1 MTAGRFSTDVYAQRL
16 SSAASA
22 AAEAG
27 LAGLVITPGYDLRY
41 LVGSRAQTFERLT
54 ALVLPST
61 GDDPTVMV
69 PRLELAALKE
79 SAVTELGLPVRDWA
93 DGDDPYRL
101 VADALGGAPAA
112 TAVTDSMPAL
122 HLLPLADVLGVVPV
136 LATDVLRRLRMIKDA
151 AEIDALRK
159 AGAAIDRVH
168 ARVPEFLVPG
178 RTEADVA
185 ADIAEAIVAEGH
197 SEVAFIIVG
206 SGPHGADPHHE
217 CSDRELRAGDIV
229 VVDIGGPYEPGYN
242 SDSTRTYS
250 IGEPDPE
257 VALRY
262 SVLQRAQQAAVEAVR
277 PGVTAQQVDAAA
289 RDVLAADGLAEA
301 FVHRTGHGIGLS
313 VHEEP
318 YIVAGNDL
326 TLEEGMAFSVEPGI
340 YFPGQWGARIED
352 IVVVT
357 GDGAL
362 AVNNRPHELVVV
374 ARRPRARRF
383 LLLGAVEQVRRA
395 QDTLDTHLD
404 HHAARV
410 DPRGAVALGVAQFGV
425 ADGLGIGVH
434 AGLAF
439 QRQPPRAVDLAEHGE
454 PAVLRVHRLLRTTR
468 GDDPGHVGLGIERKP
483 DRHHVR

>member
-1 MTAGRFSTDVYAQRL
+1 MSASRFSTDVYGQRL
-16 SSAASA
+16 RA
-22 AAEAG
+22 AAAAAADAG

-54 ALVLPST
+54 ALVLPA
-61 GDDPTVMV
+61 GGEPTVVV
-69 PRLELAALKE
+69 PRLELASLKE
-79 SAVTELGLPVRDWA
+79 SAVTELGLAVRDWV

-101 VADALGGAPAA
+101 VAELLGGREEHEGSRSAPAA

-122 HLLPLADVLGVVPV
+122 HLLPLADVLGVVPI

-168 ARVPEFLVPG
+168 ARVPEFVVPG

-250 IGEPDPE
+250 IGEPDAE
-257 VALRY
+257 VARRY
-262 SVLQRAQQAAVEAVR
+262 AVLQRAQQAAVDAVR
-277 PGVTAQQVDAAA
+277 PGVTAEQVDAVA
-289 RDVLAADGLAEA
+289 RDVLAAEGLAEA

-318 YIVAGNDL
+318 YIVAGNAL
-326 TLEEGMAFSVEPGI
+326 VLEEGMAFSVEPGI

-357 GDGAL
+357 SDGAL
-362 AVNNRPHELVVV
+362 SVNNRPHELVVV
-374 ARRPRARRF
+374 PAGP
-383 LLLGAVEQVRRA
+383 GA
-395 QDTLDTHLD
+395 TC
-404 HHAARV
+404 
-410 DPRGAVALGVAQFGV
+410 
-425 ADGLGIGVH
+425 
-434 AGLAF
+434 
-439 QRQPPRAVDLAEHGE
+439 
-454 PAVLRVHRLLRTTR
+454 
-468 GDDPGHVGLGIERKP
+468 
-483 DRHHVR
+483 